1 MTKKFKDI
9 KCGEFFFMEGTNMG
23 VKVKN
28 VIPEKELYWSCEDFN
43 TVVMGL
49 NGRFYRTWVEDNEE
63 FSIPTEEEIVDFM
76 GQNPRPPGRKF
87 YTYEAKKSSTKH
99 LADCTKI
106 ILKSCAVCQWFCV
119 PLGVI
124 LKTRK
129 EKERTRK

>member
-76 GQNPRPPGRKF
+76 G
-87 YTYEAKKSSTKH
+87 
-99 LADCTKI
+99 
-106 ILKSCAVCQWFCV
+106 
-119 PLGVI
+119 
-124 LKTRK
+124 
-129 EKERTRK
+129 

>member
-9 KCGEFFFMEGTNMG
+9 KYGEFFFMEGTDMG

-49 NGRFYRTWVEDNEE
+49 NGRFYRTWVEDDEE

-76 GQNPRPPGRKF
+76 GQNPRPPGRRL
-87 YTYEAKKSSTKH
+87 YTYEAKKSTPNFKKI
-99 LADCTKI
+99 AQI
-106 ILKSCAVCQWFCV
+106 ILPKFVRFALVFSVSICY
-119 PLGVI
+119 
-124 LKTRK
+124 T
-129 EKERTRK
+129 

>member
-9 KCGEFFFMEGTNMG
+9 KYGEFFFMEGTDMG

-49 NGRFYRTWVEDNEE
+49 NGRFYRTWVEDDEE

-76 GQNPRPPGRKF
+76 GQDPRPPVRRL
-87 YTYEAKKSSTKH
+87 YTYEAKKSTPNFKKI
-99 LADCTKI
+99 AQI
-106 ILKSCAVCQWFCV
+106 ILPKFVRFALAFGISICY
-119 PLGVI
+119 
-124 LKTRK
+124 T
-129 EKERTRK
+129 